1 MMKRFKDFILESND
15 YTMDYLTEDVMLLA
29 EKLIMFNQ
37 GKKYGQVVFMAGG
50 AGSGKG
56 FASKNFMEVNKF
68 KVRDVDEWK
77 KAFMAMSTDKRFREY
92 GAVVYRDKKGKIT
105 AVDVD
110 HEGGAIIKDR
120 EDATG
125 IRLGDLDLK
134 NPEHVFILHLAIK
147 EMGIKHKTLELLLS
161 DLKQAYLPNILF
173 DVTLK
178 EIDDITDVLPTLLE
192 VGYESR
198 NIHIVWVLT
207 NYHVA
212 VRANKDRERVVPDDI
227 LLKTHEGAANT
238 MYDLIKANGV
248 PGLDGSVHVI
258 LNNRDQTIFWERPDG
273 TKTDTVKGF
282 TYLTLKKEG
291 QKFYDKNEVNT
302 QLLDWIKDNIPRTKQ
317 TAHMWGG

>member
-1 MMKRFKDFILESND
+1 MTRL
-15 YTMDYLTEDVMLLA
+15 MLN

-37 GKKYGQVVFMAGG
+37 GKRYGQIVFMAGG

-92 GAVVYRDKKGKIT
+92 GAVVYRNKKGKIT
-105 AVDVD
+105 AVDID
-110 HEGGAIIKDR
+110 PHGGSIVKDR

-134 NPEHVFILHLAIK
+134 NPEHVYILHLAVK
-147 EMGIKHKTLELLLS
+147 EMGIKHKTLNLLLS
-161 DLKQAYLPNILF
+161 DLKQDYLPNILF

-178 EIDDITDVLPTLLE
+178 EIDDITDVLPNLLE

-227 LLKTHEGAANT
+227 LLKTHEGAAST
-238 MYDLIKANGV
+238 MYDIIKSKGV
-248 PGLDGSVHVI
+248 QGVDGSVHVI
-258 LNNRDQTIFWERPDG
+258 LNNRDQTIFWKRPDG
-273 TKTDTVKGF
+273 TKTDVVKGF

-291 QKFYDKNEVNT
+291 QKFYDQGEVNQ

-317 TAHMWGG
+317 TMHVWKNK

>member
-1 MMKRFKDFILESND
+1 MKQD
-15 YTMDYLTEDVMLLA
+15 
-29 EKLIMFNQ
+29 
-37 GKKYGQVVFMAGG
+37 
-50 AGSGKG
+50 
-56 FASKNFMEVNKF
+56 
-68 KVRDVDEWK
+68 
-77 KAFMAMSTDKRFREY
+77 
-92 GAVVYRDKKGKIT
+92 
-105 AVDVD
+105 
-110 HEGGAIIKDR
+110 
-120 EDATG
+120 
-125 IRLGDLDLK
+125 
-134 NPEHVFILHLAIK
+134 
-147 EMGIKHKTLELLLS
+147 
-161 DLKQAYLPNILF
+161 YLPNILF

-178 EIDDITDVLPTLLE
+178 DIDDITDVLPTLLE

-212 VRANKDRERVVPDDI
+212 VSANKSRERVVPDDI

-248 PGLDGSVHVI
+248 RGLDGSVHVI

-291 QKFYDKNEVNT
+291 QKFYDQNEVNT

-317 TAHMWGG
+317 TAHMWSG

>member
-1 MMKRFKDFILESND
+1 MLRFMDFITED
-15 YTMDYLTEDVMLLA
+15 YELDYLTEDVMELT

-37 GKKYGQVVFMAGG
+37 GKRYGQIVFMAGG

-56 FASKNFMEVNKF
+56 FASKKFMEIDKF

-77 KAFMAMSTDKRFREY
+77 KAFMAMSTDPRFRNY
-92 GAVVYRDKKGKIT
+92 GAVVYRDKKGKVT

-110 HEGGAIIKDR
+110 YEGGAIRQDR
-120 EDATG
+120 DDATG

-134 NPEHVFILHLAIK
+134 KPEHVFILHLVVK
-147 EMGIKHKTLELLLS
+147 EMGIKHKSLDLLLG
-161 DLKQAYLPNILF
+161 DLKQDYLPNILF

-178 EIDDITDVLPTLLE
+178 DIDDITDVLPTLLE

-212 VRANKDRERVVPDDI
+212 VSANKSRERVVPDDI

-248 PGLDGSVHVI
+248 RGLDGSVHVI

-291 QKFYDKNEVNT
+291 QKFYDQNEVNT

>member
-1 MMKRFKDFILESND
+1 MLRFNSYMDFISED
-15 YTMDYLTEDVMLLA
+15 FEMDYLTEDIMLLT

-37 GKKYGQVVFMAGG
+37 GKRYVQIVFMAGG

-56 FASKNFMEVNKF
+56 FASKKFMEIDKF

-77 KAFMAMSTDKRFREY
+77 QAFIAMSSDKRFREY
-92 GAVVYRDKKGKIT
+92 GAVVYRDKKGKIS

-110 HEGGAIIKDR
+110 HEGGAIVKDR
-120 EDATG
+120 KDGTG

-161 DLKQAYLPNILF
+161 DLKQDYLPNILF

-178 EIDDITDVLPTLLE
+178 DLDDITDVLPTLLE

-212 VRANKDRERVVPDDI
+212 VSANKSRERVVPDDI

-238 MYDLIKANGV
+238 MYDLIKSNGV
-248 PGLDGSVHVI
+248 RGMDGSVHVI

-291 QKFYDKNEVNT
+291 QKFYDQNEVNT

>member
-1 MMKRFKDFILESND
+1 MYKNNIIEYMTRL
-15 YTMDYLTEDVMLLA
+15 MLN

-37 GKKYGQVVFMAGG
+37 GKRYGQIVFMAGG

-92 GAVVYRDKKGKIT
+92 GAVVYRNKKGKIT
-105 AVDVD
+105 AVDID
-110 HEGGAIIKDR
+110 PHGGSIVKDR

-134 NPEHVFILHLAIK
+134 NPEHVYILHLAVK
-147 EMGIKHKTLELLLS
+147 EMGIKHKTLNLLLS
-161 DLKQAYLPNILF
+161 DLKQDYLPNILF

-178 EIDDITDVLPTLLE
+178 EIDDITDVLPNLLE

-238 MYDLIKANGV
+238 MYDIIKSKGV
-248 PGLDGSVHVI
+248 QGVDGSVHVI
-258 LNNRDQTIFWERPDG
+258 LNNRDQTIFWKRPDG
-273 TKTDTVKGF
+273 TKTDVVKGF

-291 QKFYDKNEVNT
+291 QRFYDQGEVNQ

-317 TAHMWGG
+317 TMHVWKNK

>member
-1 MMKRFKDFILESND
+1 MYKNNIIEYMTRL
-15 YTMDYLTEDVMLLA
+15 MLN

-37 GKKYGQVVFMAGG
+37 GKRYGQIVFMAGG

-92 GAVVYRDKKGKIT
+92 GAVVYRNKKGKIT
-105 AVDVD
+105 AVDID
-110 HEGGAIIKDR
+110 PHGGSIVKDR

-134 NPEHVFILHLAIK
+134 NPEHVFILHLAVK
-147 EMGIKHKTLELLLS
+147 EMGIKHKTLNLLLS
-161 DLKQAYLPNILF
+161 DLKQDYLPNILF

-178 EIDDITDVLPTLLE
+178 EIDDITDVLPNLLE

-227 LLKTHEGAANT
+227 LLKTHEGAAST
-238 MYDLIKANGV
+238 MYDIIKSKGV
-248 PGLDGSVHVI
+248 QGVDGSVHVI
-258 LNNRDQTIFWERPDG
+258 LNNRDQTIFWKRPDG
-273 TKTDTVKGF
+273 TKTDVVKGF

-291 QKFYDKNEVNT
+291 QKFYDQGEVNQ

-317 TAHMWGG
+317 TMHVWKNK

>member
-1 MMKRFKDFILESND
+1 MYKNNIIEYMTRL
-15 YTMDYLTEDVMLLA
+15 MLN

-37 GKKYGQVVFMAGG
+37 GKRYGQIVFMAGG

-92 GAVVYRDKKGKIT
+92 GAVVYRNKKGKIT
-105 AVDVD
+105 AVDID
-110 HEGGAIIKDR
+110 PHGGSIVKDR

-134 NPEHVFILHLAIK
+134 NPEHVYILHLAVK
-147 EMGIKHKTLELLLS
+147 EMGIKHKTLNLLLS
-161 DLKQAYLPNILF
+161 DLKQDYLPNILF

-178 EIDDITDVLPTLLE
+178 EIDDITDVLPNLLE

-227 LLKTHEGAANT
+227 LLKTHEGAAST
-238 MYDLIKANGV
+238 MYDIIKSKGV
-248 PGLDGSVHVI
+248 QGVDGSVHVI
-258 LNNRDQTIFWERPDG
+258 LNNRDQTIFWKRPDG
-273 TKTDTVKGF
+273 TKTDVVKGF

-291 QKFYDKNEVNT
+291 QKFYDQGEVNQ

-317 TAHMWGG
+317 TMHVWKNK

>member
-1 MMKRFKDFILESND
+1 MYKNNIIEYMTRL
-15 YTMDYLTEDVMLLA
+15 MLN

-37 GKKYGQVVFMAGG
+37 GKRYGQIVFMAGG

-92 GAVVYRDKKGKIT
+92 GAVVYRNKKGRIT

-110 HEGGAIIKDR
+110 REGGSIVKDR

-134 NPEHVFILHLAIK
+134 NPEHVFILHLAVK
-147 EMGIKHKTLELLLS
+147 EMGIKHKTLNLLLS
-161 DLKQAYLPNILF
+161 DLKQDYLPNILF

-178 EIDDITDVLPTLLE
+178 EIDDITDVLPNLLK

-227 LLKTHEGAANT
+227 LLKTHEGAAST
-238 MYDLIKANGV
+238 MYDIIKSKGV
-248 PGLDGSVHVI
+248 QGVDGSVHVI
-258 LNNRDQTIFWERPDG
+258 LNNRDQTIFWKRPDG
-273 TKTDTVKGF
+273 TKTDVVKGF

-291 QKFYDKNEVNT
+291 QKFYDQGEVNQ

-317 TAHMWGG
+317 TMHVWKK

>member
-1 MMKRFKDFILESND
+1 MLRFMDFITED
-15 YTMDYLTEDVMLLA
+15 YSMDYLTEDVMLLA

-37 GKKYGQVVFMAGG
+37 GKRYGQIVFMAGG

-56 FASKNFMEVNKF
+56 FASEKFMEIDKF

-77 KAFMAMSTDKRFREY
+77 KAFMAMSTDPRFRNY
-92 GAVVYRDKKGKIT
+92 GAVVYRNAKGKVT

-110 HEGGAIIKDR
+110 YEGGAIVKDR
-120 EDATG
+120 DDATG

-134 NPEHVFILHLAIK
+134 NPEHVFILHLAVK
-147 EMGIKHKTLELLLS
+147 EMGIKHKSLDLLLT
-161 DLKQAYLPNILF
+161 DLKQDYLPNILF

-178 EIDDITDVLPTLLE
+178 DIDDITDVLPKLLE

-212 VRANKDRERVVPDDI
+212 VSANKSRERVVPDDI

-248 PGLDGSVHVI
+248 RGLDGSVHVI

-291 QKFYDKNEVNT
+291 QKFYDQNEVNT

-317 TAHMWGG
+317 TAHMWSGR